1 MAMASQSASDSPLVI
16 ALQDV
21 GLDAIALVGGKNAS
35 LGEMI
40 RELSAAGLRVPGGF
54 ATTANAYQ
62 SLLDVSDLRSDLS
75 LLLRNLDVSD
85 LERLQR
91 TGAQARA
98 LILGTH
104 FPDVLEDA
112 ILTAYR
118 QLGSPP
124 VAVRSSATAED
135 LPQASFAGQQET

>member
-1 MAMASQSASDSPLVI
+1 MASQSASDSPLVI

-85 LERLQR
+85 LAQLQR

-98 LILGTH
+98 LILGAP

-112 ILTAYR
+112 ILT
-118 QLGSPP
+118 
-124 VAVRSSATAED
+124 
-135 LPQASFAGQQET
+135 